1 MFDCNTHTS
10 INMSRHS
17 GVSSI
22 AKDSVSVMVLEYVTL
37 ASEQVKARTES
48 SGVSTVF
55 YVDL

>member
-1 MFDCNTHTS
+1 
-10 INMSRHS
+10 
-17 GVSSI
+17 VSSI